1 MDILI
6 FALGTSP
13 AKSSKDGLGKVGS
26 PIEIGGATLSP
37 GTWVYGDAGAT
48 LADMNPVCRVGMPSR
63 TRQITRPSRAT
74 DGHHFMLPVAL
85 YLPPV
90 PEMGMHAGGD
100 FRRCSCGGVVTA
112 ILLRIP

>member
-48 LADMNPVCRVGMPSR
+48 LADMNPRLPCRHA
-63 TRQITRPSRAT
+63 ITYTPDNEAFS
-74 DGHHFMLPVAL
+74 GH
-85 YLPPV
+85 
-90 PEMGMHAGGD
+90 
-100 FRRCSCGGVVTA
+100 
-112 ILLRIP
+112 